1 MVAPLPFPA
10 AEQIRADGLATHAG
24 IDVAGDPVLI
34 WEGTP
39 AGFAKHG
46 PLNAMVSSYRRDE
59 LVPGGPIEVGD
70 LRCLIFWPTLEALG
84 IGRQLER
91 KDRIEWRGRQ
101 YAVMQFDD
109 ATHSAAGA
117 IFAAE
122 LQLRG

>member
-1 MVAPLPFPA
+1 MGFPFPTA
-10 AEQIRADGLATHAG
+10 ATIVSDGLNAHAG
-24 IDVAGDPVLI
+24 IDVAGDPILI
-34 WEGTP
+34 WEATP
-39 AGFAKHG
+39 AGFVEHG
-46 PLNAMVSSYRRDE
+46 PLNAMVSTYRRDE

-91 KDRIEWRGRQ
+91 KDRIEWRGKQ
-101 YAVMQFDD
+101 YAVQQFDD
-109 ATHSAAGA
+109 ATHAAAGA